1 MALDR
6 LLTLPEPV
14 KDIKLNVHSLLTGTL
29 SLDEEQRWGV
39 ALAAAFASRSAS
51 LVEQVRAA
59 AGEHATSALV
69 ADAYAAATL
78 MAMNNVFYRFR
89 HFAKKGYGDKPAR
102 LRMNRLAQPA
112 TNKATFELMSLGV
125 SAINGCEVCVEAHEH
140 AIIKAGLSED
150 QVSDCIRIAANITA
164 LATAIA
170 GVSLFSAD

>member
-6 LLTLPEPV
+6 LLALPEPV

-39 ALAAAFASRSAS
+39 ALAAAFASRNVT
-51 LVEQVRAA
+51 LVEQIKVA
-59 AGEHATSALV
+59 AGEHATAAV
-69 ADAYAAATL
+69 MADAYAAATL

-125 SAINGCEVCVEAHEH
+125 SAINGCEVCVESHEH
-140 AIIKAGLSED
+140 SIIKAGLSED
-150 QVSDCIRIAANITA
+150 QVYDSIRIAANITA
-164 LATAIA
+164 LATALA
-170 GVSLFSAD
+170 GAPLLT